1 MSGFVV
7 STTSDEFARR
17 VRLAVGGDSV
27 RVLVAAPGQQ
37 RRIADSDMS
46 GRICDPMGVVVQLTA
61 AEMPDVLVFGPGVP
75 TATALAVATFLDERY
90 PGTSVVLAT
99 GVGPDEWLA
108 AMQVG
113 IRDVVDPDTNVADL
127 RIVLERAAVAAIARG
142 RAAAPA
148 VGRLR
153 GKVVPIAS
161 PKGGCGKT
169 TVATN
174 LAVGLAKLAP
184 NETVIVDLDLQ
195 FGDVATALQLTPE
208 HSLAAA
214 LSVEHLDAMALK
226 TFLTPHPSGLYALC
240 APDSPA
246 RADTIT
252 GDDVATLIGLLA
264 DEFRFVIVD
273 TAPGLIEHTLAVFD
287 QASDA
292 VMVAG
297 MDVPSIRGLAKELAI
312 LSELSLTRMTQHV
325 LVNFADRR
333 SGLTVKDV
341 EAVIGTGVDIVLPRS
356 KAVPLST
363 NRGVP
368 LLQSGGRDAAAQQLH
383 RLVGRFQPQLK
394 KSSGH
399 AARHRAWAR

>member
-1 MSGFVV
+1 MNRVLV
-7 STTSDEFARR
+7 ATTSDGFARR

-27 RVLVAAPGQQ
+27 ELLPTFSP
-37 RRIADSDMS
+37 SDTPRLM
-46 GRICDPMGVVVQLTA
+46 VQLA
-61 AEMPDVLVFGPGVP
+61 MGQAPDAVVFGPGVP
-75 TATALAVATFLDERY
+75 TEVAFALAARIDEQL
-90 PGTSVVLAT
+90 PGTSVVLANGT
-99 GVGPDEWLA
+99 GPDEWLS
-108 AMQVG
+108 AMRAG
-113 IRDVVDPDTNVADL
+113 IRDVLEPNADVADL
-127 RIVLERAAVAAIARG
+127 RLVLERAAAAAAARR

-148 VGRLR
+148 AAGRLR
-153 GKVVPIAS
+153 GRVIPIAS

-208 HSLAAA
+208 HSLAEA
-214 LSVEHLDAMALK
+214 LSVEQLDAMALK
-226 TFLTPHPSGLYALC
+226 TFLTPHVSGLYALC

-246 RADTIT
+246 RADAIT
-252 GDDVATLIGLLA
+252 GDDIATLIGLLA

-273 TAPGLIEHTLAVFD
+273 TAPGLIEHTLTVFD

-312 LSELSLTRMTQHV
+312 LRELSLTRMTQHV
-325 LVNFADRR
+325 LVNFADRW

-341 EAVIGTGVDIVLPRS
+341 QAVIGTGVDIVLPRS

-368 LLQSGGRDAAAQQLH
+368 LLQNGGRDAVAKQLN
-383 RLVGRFQPQLK
+383 RLVARFQPQLK
-394 KSSGH
+394 KSTGR

>member
-1 MSGFVV
+1 MNRVLV

-27 RVLVAAPGQQ
+27 EPLPAISPSHAP
-37 RRIADSDMS
+37 RLM
-46 GRICDPMGVVVQLTA
+46 VQLA
-61 AEMPDVLVFGPGVP
+61 MGEAPDAVIFGPGVP
-75 TATALAVATFLDERY
+75 TQAAFALAARIDEQL
-90 PGTSVVLAT
+90 PGTSVVLAN
-99 GVGPDEWLA
+99 GAGPDEWLA
-108 AMQVG
+108 AMRAG
-113 IRDVVDPDTNVADL
+113 IRDVLAPDADVADL
-127 RIVLERAAVAAIARG
+127 RIVLERAAAAAAARR

-148 VGRLR
+148 AAGRLR
-153 GKVVPIAS
+153 GKVIPVAS

-174 LAVGLAKLAP
+174 LAVGLAQLAP
-184 NETVIVDLDLQ
+184 QQTVIVDLDLQ
-195 FGDVATALQLTPE
+195 FGDVGTALQLTPDQG
-208 HSLAAA
+208 LADA

-226 TFLTPHPSGLYALC
+226 TFLMPHPSGLYALC

-312 LSELSLTRMTQHV
+312 LRELSLTRMTQHV

-341 EAVIGTGVDIVLPRS
+341 EAVIGTPVDIVLPRS

-368 LLQSGGRDAAAQQLH
+368 LLQSGGRDPVAKQLH
-383 RLVGRFQPQLK
+383 RLVARFQPQLK
-394 KSSGH
+394 NSTGH
-399 AARHRAWAR
+399 EARHRAWSR